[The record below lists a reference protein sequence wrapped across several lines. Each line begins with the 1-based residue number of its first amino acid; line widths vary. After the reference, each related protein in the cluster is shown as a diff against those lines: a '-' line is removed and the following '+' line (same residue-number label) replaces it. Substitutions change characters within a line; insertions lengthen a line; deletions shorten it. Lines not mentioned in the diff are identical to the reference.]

1 MKEVLHFHHLFPS
14 SPTCWL
20 QSAAATRAE
29 ADKTFADVTGLAK
42 EVDDMMK
49 QLQDAE
55 KELKRKQADAEQDM
69 RMAGEVSSVL
79 LRRQRCVQPVF
90 RLFQVL
96 SGTERETSPDALA

>member
-1 MKEVLHFHHLFPS
+1 MKEVLHLHHLFPS

-29 ADKTFADVTGLAK
+29 ADKTFADVTGLAR

-55 KELKRKQADAEQDM
+55 KELKRKQADADQDM
-69 RMAGEVSSVL
+69 RMANEVSTAG
-79 LRRQRCVQPVF
+79 R
-90 RLFQVL
+90 
-96 SGTERETSPDALA
+96 